1 MPSFQQPDRSVTRR
15 AATKFT
21 AFPTLDKASLGS
33 TFKRVD
39 DHLGVEVEDRWDTG
53 VVLTHVAGSV
63 CAQQPAQVLNSA
75 ESQLAAVTCTL
86 QNSLNTVA
94 MWNYIF
100 SFSLP
105 SKLAPQIGWIISPL
119 ITCLPKHFRH
129 SQLIP
134 SCAVWYLF
142 DLNADRGRP
151 PYTALQSI
159 YLLENHIILV
169 CIRCMRIFIGQCK
182 YTHT

>member
-1 MPSFQQPDRSVTRR
+1 MSMFSAGALRGRSPTLLQSGASAAICRICPAGTGTLQLHHPMRQVPTCPDDDLAELSAAGQIDHETCCHEIHSFPN
-15 AATKFT
+15 T
-21 AFPTLDKASLGS
+21 ALDKASLGS
-33 TFKRVD
+33 TFKRVDVD

-119 ITCLPKHFRH
+119 KTCLPKQTV
-129 SQLIP
+129 S
-134 SCAVWYLF
+134 
-142 DLNADRGRP
+142 
-151 PYTALQSI
+151 
-159 YLLENHIILV
+159 
-169 CIRCMRIFIGQCK
+169 
-182 YTHT
+182 